1 MIGGDWE
8 KNRLTPVTAEPGK
21 PIELPEEGLT
31 VTPLAANHTCPEQS
45 LMYAFEAPG
54 WKLLI
59 TGDTDMFPESSWKFL
74 ENFKLTAMTVDAT
87 WGMEDR
93 RESHLGIPNIVEIA
107 GRLRAVGA
115 ADGRTRI
122 VPVHFA
128 HGRGARLHDE
138 FERLL
143 KPLGMEPAWDG
154 MRIPLAAGD
163 GDGE

>member
-1 MIGGDWE
+1 
-8 KNRLTPVTAEPGK
+8 
-21 PIELPEEGLT
+21 
-31 VTPLAANHTCPEQS
+31 
-45 LMYAFEAPG
+45 
-54 WKLLI
+54 
-59 TGDTDMFPESSWKFL
+59 
-74 ENFKLTAMTVDAT
+74 
-87 WGMEDR
+87 MEDR